1 MGTMV
6 DSWYDKGTRINDN
19 DGSWIVKSWYDN
31 GVRLT
36 EGPPIPAGMSAAA
49 AARSPE
55 LVKAALK
62 CESEIAMLRFRL
74 DSMPSAGTMFG
85 VLKGKL
91 KIAEYVLA
99 RTIDQAREAVQ
110 AMDDAEGDLLTQ
122 RIEALQKEIEEVV
135 AEVETSK
142 AEAAAAAEDW
152 GERRVRLQADFDN
165 LRARNANQTDEAQ
178 LTATV
183 KVVQDFLPVLDNLDR
198 ARTSIKPEGDEA
210 EAASARYE
218 QVYDTL
224 MAALAEMGV
233 ETIPTVGEAFDYN
246 LHMAIQTVPSD
257 EFEEDKVAEEMQAGF
272 TCQGRL
278 VRPAY
283 VMVSSG

>member
-1 MGTMV
+1 M
-6 DSWYDKGTRINDN
+6 
-19 DGSWIVKSWYDN
+19 
-31 GVRLT
+31 
-36 EGPPIPAGMSAAA
+36 
-49 AARSPE
+49 
-55 LVKAALK
+55 
-62 CESEIAMLRFRL
+62 
-74 DSMPSAGTMFG
+74 
-85 VLKGKL
+85 
-91 KIAEYVLA
+91 LA